1 MSKTRSLL
9 FTALAAGAVL
19 ACEDAGLGPNGS
31 GGDFTI
37 SVGSGLNPTY
47 SWSAGPAFEVSVF
60 RANGVTPAWVV
71 ADPLNEAIQ
80 SPVTHGTVPGNAT
93 ELVDNETTLESGV
106 RYEVTVKLANG
117 DEAFREFSR

>member
-1 MSKTRSLL
+1 MSKTRSMLL
-9 FTALAAGAVL
+9 TALVASATL
-19 ACEDAGLGPNGS
+19 ACEDAGLGLNGS

-37 SVGSGLNPTY
+37 NVGSGLNPTY

-71 ADPLNEAIQ
+71 ADPLNEAIM

-117 DEAFREFSR
+117 DEAFREFTR